1 MGRNLGRVLS
11 LIAVVTLCVSCGGTL
26 TSKENARYLA
36 EFDDIVDYDTPPVL
50 VSAVRPDYPEL
61 ARDIGAEG
69 RVLLKVLVLED
80 GCVGSVQILEFPS
93 PILVD
98 EAITAV
104 RKSVFAPA
112 TKGGHPCRGTTVI
125 PFIFDKDDTV
135 VRTRL
140 GVEVEKAGYHEQPI
154 PVEPPQAPEE
164 RLKPGK

>member
-1 MGRNLGRVLS
+1 MGRNPGRVLC
-11 LIAVVTLCVSCGGTL
+11 LIAAATLFVGCGGTL
-26 TSKENARYLA
+26 TSKENAPYLA

-61 ARDIGAEG
+61 AREIGAEG
-69 RVLLKVLVLED
+69 RVLLKVLVMED
-80 GCVGSVQILEFPS
+80 GCVGLVQILEFPS

-112 TKGGHPCRGTTVI
+112 TKNGHACRGTTVI
-125 PFIFDKDDTV
+125 PFVFDKDESV

-140 GVEVEKAGYHEQPI
+140 GVQVDRSGYHEQPI
-154 PVEPPQAPEE
+154 PVEPPQPPEE